1 MIGCFSR
8 QAAGARLGSTEEG
21 GQCLSTGTK
30 TACARPL
37 RGAGLILLKAPP
49 AHVQWCRSIR
59 QTATSP
65 TMYKRILIATDG
77 SELADKGLAKGLELA
92 KDLNAEVD
100 IVTVS
105 SRGPSACT
113 TPWAGAG
120 YMNSPEY
127 KADREEGA
135 QKVLQPA
142 LAKAAEQGITANPVH
157 VLDRYAADGIIET
170 AGERNSDL
178 IVMTS
183 HGRRGVTRV
192 LLGSQTAEVLA
203 RSTLP
208 VLVIR

>member
-1 MIGCFSR
+1 
-8 QAAGARLGSTEEG
+8 
-21 GQCLSTGTK
+21 
-30 TACARPL
+30 
-37 RGAGLILLKAPP
+37 
-49 AHVQWCRSIR
+49 
-59 QTATSP
+59 
-65 TMYKRILIATDG
+65 MYKRILIATDG

-92 KDLNAEVD
+92 KDLNADVD

-105 SRGPSACT
+105 E
-113 TPWAGAG
+113 PWAVGMYDAMGWSVG

>member
-1 MIGCFSR
+1 
-8 QAAGARLGSTEEG
+8 
-21 GQCLSTGTK
+21 
-30 TACARPL
+30 
-37 RGAGLILLKAPP
+37 
-49 AHVQWCRSIR
+49 
-59 QTATSP
+59 
-65 TMYKRILIATDG
+65 MYTRILIATDG
-77 SELADKGLAKGLELA
+77 SELSDKGLAKGLELA

-105 SRGPSACT
+105 E
-113 TPWAGAG
+113 PWAVGMYDAMGWSVG

-142 LAKAAEQGITANPVH
+142 LAKAAEQGIRANPIH

-178 IVMTS
+178 IVITS

-192 LLGSQTAEVLA
+192 RPGSHPAEVLA
-203 RSTLP
+203 PSTPP
-208 VLVIR
+208 VLVTR